1 MAQST
6 FTPLQWK
13 NGINPKNPA
22 SFGTFTRQLADWANN
37 TQNLLASGGAAGP
50 AGPAGPP
57 GPSAVST
64 DANNK
69 ATLGS
74 DSLILVQG
82 VGAGASATT
91 HAQTVSGDDPQLTNA
106 RTPTAHAATH
116 LSTGSDPIALATT
129 AAAGLCPPPD
139 GTTITI
145 TSGKLVA
152 TASGGAAWFK
162 AWMAGFEG
170 FPTATN
176 YAVFSTINSSP
187 YQTYT
192 NGILSSFLFLS
203 VIPPGTS
210 FPNGV
215 LIRLKWTGNSAGNVI
230 WTAQY
235 ERFGI
240 ATVASDAFGTAI
252 SVTTTAAATNIMT
265 ETDIT
270 IPLANMGPSGGATA
284 GEAFRLKINR
294 PASGG
299 TMASAA
305 YLWLVS
311 IQPA

>member
-64 DANNK
+64 NANNK
-69 ATLGS
+69 ATLGT

-82 VGAGASATT
+82 VATGASATT

-106 RTPTAHAATH
+106 RTPTAHAPTH
-116 LSTGSDPIALATT
+116 LVGGSDPIALVTT
-129 AAAGLCPPPD
+129 SAAGLCVPPD
-139 GTTITI
+139 GTTIQI
-145 TSGKLVA
+145 TAGKLVA
-152 TASGGAAWFK
+152 TATGGAGWFRT
-162 AWMAGFEG
+162 WMAAFEG
-170 FPTATN
+170 FPPASN
-176 YAVFSTINSSP
+176 YAVFSTLNSSP
-187 YQTYT
+187 YQTFT
-192 NGILSSFLFLS
+192 NGVLSTYLFMGM
-203 VIPPGTS
+203 IPPGTLI
-210 FPNGV
+210 PNGV
-215 LIRLKWTGNSAGNVI
+215 LIRLKWTGNSAGTVI
-230 WTAQY
+230 WTAAY

-240 ATVASDAFGTAI
+240 ATVASDAFGTAQ

-284 GEAFRLKINR
+284 GEAFRLQINR
-294 PASGG
+294 PVAGG

-305 YLWLVS
+305 YLWMVS
-311 IQPA
+311 IAPA